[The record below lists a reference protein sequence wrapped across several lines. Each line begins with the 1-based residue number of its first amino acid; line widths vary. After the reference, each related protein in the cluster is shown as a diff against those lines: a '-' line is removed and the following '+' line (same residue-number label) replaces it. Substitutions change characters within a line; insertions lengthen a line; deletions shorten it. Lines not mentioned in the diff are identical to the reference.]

1 MKTYLIIASESARET
16 REEGWKPGSE
26 VKIFAC
32 HQCNERLWV
41 QISSRD
47 AVCVWGE
54 GHLFAGLGGRRFVRL
69 LWFSSLFS
77 VLWNH
82 LEVEALFY
90 LFNQPTSLSLPD
102 VELWNS
108 GYFSQMCQSYFTR
121 PWSNRVATVLGCGKG
136 SEKQWLFHSLCG
148 VQSLPSTDVW
158 DWRRPSLIL
167 WKLDISLTLQW
178 VHRCPTEWKS
188 SWFQFVYSNAA
199 DFSRKH

>member
-1 MKTYLIIASESARET
+1 MQWEALGSDLV
-16 REEGWKPGSE
+16 PGR
-26 VKIFAC
+26 C
-32 HQCNERLWV
+32 
-41 QISSRD
+41 
-47 AVCVWGE
+47 VCVC
-54 GHLFAGLGGRRFVRL
+54 GGGGTPVCRTRRQAFCPITLVL
-69 LWFSSLFS
+69 LSLFS